1 VRGEKVNGRF
11 PSGKRRLKNLNRI
24 CLDEFCILPHR
35 MFRMNTE
42 VELRKLQNMVIR
54 CRKCPRLVAYLREV
68 SNRKPKR
75 FRDWDY
81 WSKPLPSFGD
91 PEARLLIVGLAPAAN
106 GGNRT
111 GRMFTGDR
119 SGEWLFGALY
129 QFGFANQPNS
139 LRRDDGFKLD
149 DCYITAMI
157 RCAPPQNKP
166 LPMEIENCRPYFL
179 KELDLL
185 DQVKVIV
192 PLGQIAFTQTLK
204 SLRLKGYEVPPLA
217 FGHGK
222 TYVLRTPNS
231 PLRTITLVVTYHPSQ
246 QNTQTGRLTK
256 PMFHRIFKMAQ
267 KAVRSY

>member
-1 VRGEKVNGRF
+1 
-11 PSGKRRLKNLNRI
+11 
-24 CLDEFCILPHR
+24 
-35 MFRMNTE
+35 MNTE

-75 FRDWDY
+75 YRDWDY

-139 LRRDDGFKLD
+139 SQKDDGFALS
-149 DCYITAMI
+149 DCYITATI
-157 RCAPPQNKP
+157 RCAPPKNRP
-166 LPMEIENCRPYFL
+166 LPEEIENCRPYFL

-185 DQVKVIV
+185 KKTKIIV
-192 PLGQIAFTQTLK
+192 PLGQIAFIQTLK
-204 SLRLKGYEVPPLA
+204 SLRMQGLEIPPLA

-222 TYVLRTPNS
+222 IYPLPNGQMM
-231 PLRTITLVVTYHPSQ
+231 ITTYHPSQ
-246 QNTQTGRLTK
+246 QNTQTGKLTK
-256 PMFHRIFKMAQ
+256 PMFHKIFEMVQKRIKN
-267 KAVRSY
+267 